1 MWKSLVRFFTPPS
14 FAGDENKTRVAQY
27 VHWIA
32 LAFMGGIIVFI
43 IGSKRGSTTFT
54 LNTFDGTLI
63 VIFFVISAIWGM
75 SKYGRVRGASIL
87 LVIIL
92 WAAVNGTALFG
103 SGVRDISFIANFV
116 VLLAA
121 GLLVGWQ
128 AAVLLSAFTILAGIG
143 LANAEIA
150 GTLPIVYSTVPPLDV
165 IRGISIAFAIFAV
178 FIFLLISGL
187 ESAIKRAQAGTKELE
202 ASNKELNAARATLEE
217 NRNELLV
224 ANEQLKQRSERI
236 NAIANIS
243 KTITLV
249 QELDRL
255 LPSIVT
261 TISQRL
267 DHYHTSIY
275 LLDNQRR
282 FAVLRASSSK
292 GGLQMLKQGYRV
304 NLAEDGII
312 AYVANR
318 GDARIVLDSDALF
331 PETRSQIALPLK
343 VQEIVTGVL
352 EIHSNKSNAFTD
364 ITSLLILADQVAVV
378 IQNALSAE
386 QAQEALRK
394 AEVASQQL
402 TEKTWK
408 EYKETLERR
417 GYRYDGVKPEPLKE
431 AVSPSANGNSLSIP
445 VRLRGQTIGRL
456 KFNPPD
462 SARKW
467 TEDEVA
473 IAEATAER
481 VALALEG
488 ARLLEDAQKRA
499 QREAFLSDVSAKL
512 GASFQ
517 LDSILRDT
525 VEELGHTFRNTT
537 VSFQLVNP
545 NSIES
550 AGTAQETPAS
560 SNGKDLE

>member
-1 MWKSLVRFFTPPS
+1 M
-14 FAGDENKTRVAQY
+14 
-27 VHWIA
+27 
-32 LAFMGGIIVFI
+32 
-43 IGSKRGSTTFT
+43 
-54 LNTFDGTLI
+54 
-63 VIFFVISAIWGM
+63 
-75 SKYGRVRGASIL
+75 
-87 LVIIL
+87 
-92 WAAVNGTALFG
+92 
-103 SGVRDISFIANFV
+103 
-116 VLLAA
+116 
-121 GLLVGWQ
+121 
-128 AAVLLSAFTILAGIG
+128 
-143 LANAEIA
+143 
-150 GTLPIVYSTVPPLDV
+150 
-165 IRGISIAFAIFAV
+165 
-178 FIFLLISGL
+178 
-187 ESAIKRAQAGTKELE
+187 
-202 ASNKELNAARATLEE
+202 
-217 NRNELLV
+217 
-224 ANEQLKQRSERI
+224 
-236 NAIANIS
+236 
-243 KTITLV
+243 
-249 QELDRL
+249 
-255 LPSIVT
+255 
-261 TISQRL
+261 
-267 DHYHTSIY
+267 
-275 LLDNQRR
+275 
-282 FAVLRASSSK
+282 LRASSSK

-318 GDARIVLDSDALF
+318 GDARIVLDSNALF

-525 VEELGHTFRNTT
+525 VEELGHTFKNTT

-545 NSIES
+545 NSIQS
-550 AGTAQETPAS
+550 AGTTPEIPAS